1 MESPSAVLAALAVI
15 IAQATARVV
24 LFWAIFSHTSPRWS
38 SLRPQLGTRKTDQTL
53 RYANTV
59 NSLIK

>member
-1 MESPSAVLAALAVI
+1 MKQRMESPSAMLAVLAVI

-38 SLRPQLGTRKTDQTL
+38 SLRPSWAPRK
-53 RYANTV
+53 
-59 NSLIK
+59 LIKLCAMQIL